1 MSDGLIA
8 LVTLVLGL
16 LLLYGIVEID
26 IALRKWRN
34 KK

>member
-8 LVTLVLGL
+8 LVVLLLGS

-26 IALRKWRN
+26 IYLTKRKGR
-34 KK
+34 K